1 MSTLKNRYSLA
12 SVAGGSSLDVP
23 RTSTTL
29 SRGATTSRP
38 MIRTFRKSS
47 ILERRVSL
55 IQSKEALNE
64 NLLDFNQQ
72 VLSPRISLNSLKSL
86 QRTLS
91 SRNPTVTSPSLAPAP
106 DVVIRKEQGSV
117 FIGALQALESRLL
130 SPMAGSSAL
139 TGEKNTSDLVPPAP
153 LPPAILYQ
161 NQPQIDY
168 TTLFPSDVGVD
179 TGCTIFRIE
188 MLLPVPLDPQRHGSF
203 CVADAYIVLISTPK
217 DTDKP
222 ESELTHQVY
231 TWIGV
236 DAETDKRF
244 CCAMYAVAL
253 RNVVGST
260 ERILRQCQ
268 GEESND
274 FLEQFSGKIE
284 LLDHSFATET
294 GLYMPEE
301 RRYPTKL
308 YRVDG
313 KSQLPLFLVEL
324 KRETLDPRNVYILDA
339 GREIYQWN
347 GKDSSLQS
355 KSKAR
360 MIASRIN
367 KEERVGKAEY
377 VEQEQGQEN
386 ERFCEI
392 LDSLDVSVDEDEP
405 RADHLQFVDLY
416 RVFPKIAPELE
427 SHIVATGKLKK
438 SLLVTD
444 GIYILDVGTE
454 ISLWVGKEAWSELR
468 AISTEL
474 FTTSKVPYSNFK
486 LTTQKEMEDLVRSMY
501 KCPVQVKLVEYG
513 MEPFALLAHLE
524 NSYILHHGSRS
535 EFLGRQK
542 PKVAAQ
548 PSLYQIRTDERF
560 ETTRTMQVDF
570 DSPLIS
576 RDCFFFFDQALENHL
591 LWRGENFD
599 LSLLELAVEAVI
611 KITQCALFRA
621 DSVSESLHSNVIKEA
636 NEEEEEEDIPTTLP
650 ENVQFASGLDSP
662 ALATFYGNL
671 DSNIPFLSIPDSMPK
686 LFTCSCASGYFRVER
701 LAHYSQSHLQP
712 DTCVLIDPGSD
723 QSLFVWMGRDASD
736 VVKKLGMQCAH
747 IWLQNCQDGRY
758 FGPSLKAQHEF
769 VIIETMVSQPMARG
783 DGGSKLQVVNQGY
796 EPAIFKAF
804 FQGWDEKRFQVVEP
818 GNLFSREHGTLATP
832 MLFHS

>member
-1 MSTLKNRYSLA
+1 MPKL
-12 SVAGGSSLDVP
+12 SSW
-23 RTSTTL
+23 TSY
-29 SRGATTSRP
+29 
-38 MIRTFRKSS
+38 
-47 ILERRVSL
+47 
-55 IQSKEALNE
+55 IQAIITNTNIWQEALNE

-139 TGEKNTSDLVPPAP
+139 TGEKNASDLVPPAP

-217 DTDKP
+217 DTNKP

-313 KSQLPLFLVEL
+313 KSQLPLFLVIVEL

-377 VEQEQGQEN
+377 VEQG
-386 ERFCEI
+386 
-392 LDSLDVSVDEDEP
+392 
-405 RADHLQFVDLY
+405 
-416 RVFPKIAPELE
+416 
-427 SHIVATGKLKK
+427 
-438 SLLVTD
+438 
-444 GIYILDVGTE
+444 
-454 ISLWVGKEAWSELR
+454 EACARLSAR
-468 AISTEL
+468 
-474 FTTSKVPYSNFK
+474 
-486 LTTQKEMEDLVRSMY
+486 
-501 KCPVQVKLVEYG
+501 
-513 MEPFALLAHLE
+513 
-524 NSYILHHGSRS
+524 
-535 EFLGRQK
+535 
-542 PKVAAQ
+542 
-548 PSLYQIRTDERF
+548 
-560 ETTRTMQVDF
+560 TRT
-570 DSPLIS
+570 
-576 RDCFFFFDQALENHL
+576 
-591 LWRGENFD
+591 GER
-599 LSLLELAVEAVI
+599 
-611 KITQCALFRA
+611 KIL
-621 DSVSESLHSNVIKEA
+621 
-636 NEEEEEEDIPTTLP
+636 
-650 ENVQFASGLDSP
+650 
-662 ALATFYGNL
+662 
-671 DSNIPFLSIPDSMPK
+671 
-686 LFTCSCASGYFRVER
+686 
-701 LAHYSQSHLQP
+701 
-712 DTCVLIDPGSD
+712 
-723 QSLFVWMGRDASD
+723 
-736 VVKKLGMQCAH
+736 
-747 IWLQNCQDGRY
+747 
-758 FGPSLKAQHEF
+758 
-769 VIIETMVSQPMARG
+769 
-783 DGGSKLQVVNQGY
+783 
-796 EPAIFKAF
+796 
-804 FQGWDEKRFQVVEP
+804 
-818 GNLFSREHGTLATP
+818 
-832 MLFHS
+832 